1 MKTLVGL
8 TLAVVVSLMPLSAQA
23 YEPHGG
29 AIFNHPTGT
38 YNQRWALMTHVEKA
52 IDHTPRGAE
61 ILIATYYLD
70 RETSVN
76 KLIAAHKR
84 GVHVK
89 VAMDGNGDGSTDTIS
104 GPAQRLRRALNKDP
118 NNTSSFVACQGSCRG
133 GSDSR
138 NMHSKFFAFSRT
150 GTASDVVMLSSANLN
165 RGGALLGWNDLF
177 TINNKPAIYAKFAKI
192 HAEMLADT
200 RAADMYQTDS
210 FGNYATRFFPGPAA
224 GPTVDPTRQD
234 LRQVRCHGVTGG
246 AGRAGRTAINVSM
259 FYWGKTRGMLLAKR
273 LVELQRQGCVV
284 TIIYGAPTRDV
295 STLLRRVAKN
305 TGLTLYDSRYDR
317 NYDGQVDLRVHSKYL
332 LINGNYK
339 GDSSNW
345 HVTTGSQNWS
355 GGSLTGGD
363 EVTLSIKSR
372 MAYAQYMRN
381 FSDIRRMGARKVG

>member
-1 MKTLVGL
+1 MKTLLGL
-8 TLAVVVSLMPLSAQA
+8 TLAIIASLMPLSAQA
-23 YEPHGG
+23 YSPDGG
-29 AIFNHPTGT
+29 AIFNHPMGT
-38 YNQRWALMTHVEKA
+38 ERQKSALMTHVDRA

-76 KLIAAHKR
+76 KLIAAHRR

-89 VAMDGNGDGSTDTIS
+89 VAMDGDGDGSTDTIS
-104 GPAQRLRRALNKDP
+104 GAAQRLRQVLNRVP
-118 NNTSSFVACQGSCRG
+118 SNPSHFVACRGSCRG

-138 NMHSKFFAFSRT
+138 NMHSKFFAFSKS
-150 GTASDVVMLSSANLN
+150 GTATNVVMLSSANLN
-165 RGGALLGWNDLF
+165 RGGMYLGWNDLF

-192 HAEMLADT
+192 HSEMLQDT
-200 RAADMYQTDS
+200 RAAVMYQADS
-210 FGNYATRFFPGPAA
+210 FGPYTTRFFPGPAA
-224 GPTVDPTRQD
+224 GPTIDPTRRD
-234 LRQVRCHGVTGG
+234 LRQVRCNGANGG
-246 AGRAGRTAINVSM
+246 AGRSGRTAINVSM
-259 FYWGKTRGMLLAKR
+259 FYWGKTRGMLLARR
-273 LVELQRQGCVV
+273 LVELQRQGCIV

-317 NYDGQVDLRVHSKYL
+317 NLDGQVDMRTHAKYL

-339 GDSSNW
+339 GDSSSW

-363 EVTLSIKSR
+363 EVTLSIDSR
-372 MAYAQYMRN
+372 LAYSQYMGN
-381 FSDIRRMGARKVG
+381 FNDVRRMGTRKVG